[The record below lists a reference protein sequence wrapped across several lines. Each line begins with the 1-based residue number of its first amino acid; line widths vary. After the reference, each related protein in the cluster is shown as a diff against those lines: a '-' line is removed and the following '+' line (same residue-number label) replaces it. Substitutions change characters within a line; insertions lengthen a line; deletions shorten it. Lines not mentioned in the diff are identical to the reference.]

1 MRLRLREKYLT
12 PKTYFSWKN
21 TLGADSAGF
30 NKLHDLLGGELSL
43 WCCCIPIIYS
53 DLRKCVPRNWCGKFL
68 QSVSMDVCL
77 RPCMSVYRPPGA
89 VYQLDWDPLDN
100 SGSVYAMHPT
110 ATTTAGNQLSLLS
123 EVQPEQFLDT
133 IVRFSWLG
141 VLPWPGKVPEL
152 RPQMLLSWS
161 YLLRFLHE
169 ELNCCNIGLRGR
181 AGCKTKTAPDTK
193 FVRVADSSGG
203 GGGIKASL
211 GRDRMS
217 SEPTTL
223 LPLIFRPWP
232 GGIGCLG
239 KCREQP
245 AKPLEVWRHLLARGH
260 RRRPL
265 AITLCQARFVLFYLL
280 RLNLFHTNPIPGSL
294 FLSMPCLTE
303 ILNNFK
309 ENRAFGGK
317 IMLH

>member
-1 MRLRLREKYLT
+1 MYVRV
-12 PKTYFSWKN
+12 
-21 TLGADSAGF
+21 SAPRG
-30 NKLHDLLGGELSL
+30 
-43 WCCCIPIIYS
+43 
-53 DLRKCVPRNWCGKFL
+53 CVPIGLGPLGQFRL
-68 QSVSMDVCL
+68 SVCNAPNCHHHGRKSIVAG
-77 RPCMSVYRPPGA
+77 RP
-89 VYQLDWDPLDN
+89 
-100 SGSVYAMHPT
+100 
-110 ATTTAGNQLSLLS
+110 LLS

>member
-1 MRLRLREKYLT
+1 MYVRV
-12 PKTYFSWKN
+12 
-21 TLGADSAGF
+21 SAPRG
-30 NKLHDLLGGELSL
+30 
-43 WCCCIPIIYS
+43 
-53 DLRKCVPRNWCGKFL
+53 CVPIGLGPLGQFRL
-68 QSVSMDVCL
+68 SVCNAPNCHHHGRKSIVAG
-77 RPCMSVYRPPGA
+77 RP
-89 VYQLDWDPLDN
+89 
-100 SGSVYAMHPT
+100 
-110 ATTTAGNQLSLLS
+110 LLS

-193 FVRVADSSGG
+193 FVQVADSSGG

-280 RLNLFHTNPIPGSL
+280 RLNLCHTNPIPGSL
-294 FLSMPCLTE
+294 FLPMPGLTE
-303 ILNNFK
+303 ILDNFK
-309 ENRAFGGK
+309 ENRTFCGK
-317 IMLH
+317 IMLSNNNQAARFFSKKIWKYDFLFSLSMGGECVPSSVCPLSDN